1 VTGLVGRDVDRVD
14 GPVKVTGHADYSAD
28 IAPSGLACAV
38 FVTSTIARGRIAS
51 IDARAAEDFP
61 GVLRVFTHQNLPRLA
76 RQPVW
81 DILKVTGMSFAPM
94 QDDIIQYA
102 GQPVAIVV
110 AESLEQAE
118 GAAALVGIG
127 YQAQTPV
134 ASLADAEAAGGVFDP
149 EHVMGILPARY
160 RRGDVETAFAGTP
173 HLVRQD
179 YTMSGQR
186 HHPIELAS
194 TTAAWNGNQLILWE
208 TTQGVSMTQWNTADA
223 LGMPPKNIRVISHY
237 LGGGFGCKGSAWPHT
252 WLAAQAARLI
262 GRPVR
267 LVLTRD
273 QISTSV
279 GWREEQVQCITLAA
293 DDTGQLTGLR
303 HVKTSAT
310 SPFDDFAEPTCNT
323 AQMMYACP
331 NVETTYRLA
340 RINAMTPVFMRG
352 VGHNSGCFA
361 IESALDELAHELSL
375 DPVELRLRNHADV
388 DPRTGTAWSS
398 KSLKQCYEAAGKA
411 IGWAGRDPRP
421 ASMRKGGL
429 LLGYGMSSAAY
440 PVNQRELTE
449 ARIRVFCDNT
459 AVVQCGAQD
468 IGTGTYTIA
477 AQVAA
482 EELALDLGQVTVMLG
497 DTDFPRGPN
506 STGAV
511 TSAAVG
517 NAAQL
522 AARNLRQRLIQLAVT
537 DPNSPLAGQA
547 EGSVTVDN
555 GCLRS
560 ADPAKTDTYGEV
572 LLRRQLTTLDGF
584 SQWEPASGTGISGG
598 KIARTVRAGTSSWSF
613 GAWFAAVTVDP
624 DLGLVRVERMS
635 GAWGAGRILN
645 RKTAENQMRGGAV
658 MGIGQALLEA
668 SATDPATAR
677 LLNPGL
683 NEYLIATHAD
693 TPPID
698 VIFVDEHDPDI
709 SPLGSKGIGE
719 LPVVGAAAAIANAV
733 YHATGRRIRHLPIMP
748 EDLL

>member
-1 VTGLVGRDVDRVD
+1 VTGLIGCGVDRVD

-28 IAPSGLACAV
+28 IDPGGLAHAV
-38 FVTSTIARGRIAS
+38 FVTSTIASGQITS
-51 IDARAAEDFP
+51 IDVRTAEGSP
-61 GVLRVFTHQNLPRLA
+61 GVLRVFTHHNLPRLA

-81 DILKVTGMSFAPM
+81 DILKVTGMGFAPM
-94 QDDIIQYA
+94 QDDIIHYA

-118 GAAALVGIG
+118 GAAGLVGVG
-127 YQAQTPV
+127 YQAQAPV
-134 ASLADAEAAGGVFDP
+134 ATLAGAEAAGGVFDP
-149 EHVMGILPARY
+149 GHVNGILPARY
-160 RRGDVETAFAGTP
+160 RRGGADEAFARAA

-194 TTAAWNGNQLILWE
+194 TTAAWDGGQLTLWE
-208 TTQGVSMTQWNTADA
+208 TTQGLTMTQWNASDA
-223 LGMPPKNIRVISHY
+223 LGIPPKNIRVISHY

-252 WLAAQAARLI
+252 WLVAQAARLI
-262 GRPVR
+262 RRPVR

-273 QISTSV
+273 QMSTSV
-279 GWREEQVQCITLAA
+279 GWREEQVQSITLAC
-293 DDTGQLTGLR
+293 DDAGRLTGIR

-310 SPFDDFAEPTCNT
+310 SPFDDFAEPSCTT

-352 VGHNSGCFA
+352 VGQNSGCFA
-361 IESALDELAHELSL
+361 VESALDELAYELSV
-375 DPVELRLRNHADV
+375 DPVDLRLRNHADV
-388 DPRTGTAWSS
+388 DPRSGAAWSS
-398 KSLKQCYEAAGKA
+398 KSLKQCYDAAGKA
-411 IGWAGRDPRP
+411 IGWADRDPRP
-421 ASMRKGGL
+421 ASMRKDGL
-429 LLGYGMSSAAY
+429 QLGYGMSSAAY
-440 PVNQRELTE
+440 PVSQRELTE
-449 ARIRVFCDNT
+449 ARIRVFCDNS
-459 AVVQCGAQD
+459 AMVQCGAQD
-468 IGTGTYTIA
+468 LGTGTYTIA
-477 AQVAA
+477 AQIAA
-482 EELALDLGQVTVMLG
+482 EELALGLERVTVMLG

-517 NAAQL
+517 NAVQL

-547 EGSVTVDN
+547 EDSITVDN

-560 ADPAKTDTYGEV
+560 ANLAKTDTYGEI

-598 KIARTVRAGTSSWSF
+598 KIARIARADTSSFSF
-613 GAWFAAVTVDP
+613 GAWFAVVTVDP
-624 DLGLVRVERMS
+624 DLGLVRVERMA
-635 GAWGAGRILN
+635 GAWAAGRILN
-645 RKTAENQMRGGAV
+645 PKTAENQMRGGGI
-658 MGIGQALLEA
+658 MGIGQALLEG

-683 NEYLIATHAD
+683 NEYLIPTHAD
-693 TPPID
+693 APPIN
-698 VIFVDEHDPDI
+698 VTFIEEHDPRI

-719 LPVVGAAAAIANAV
+719 LPVVGAAPAIANAV
-733 YHATGRRIRHLPIMP
+733 FHATGRRIRHLPIMP